1 MSEHRRKQQSGRGDS
16 PDSGR
21 SQQPPPGPRAPQPD
35 GRGGYQQGA
44 GGAPSGP
51 PRRGAPPQGAPG
63 GPGGPG
69 APGGYSQGRRTA
81 AAGAT
86 SAQPQ
91 LTRAEMRRAAQSKGR
106 RGSSGPGG
114 APQGGGRRGPGGP
127 TGPKPKRFLDY
138 PRWGKRGV
146 RRWLPSWKQILSGA
160 LMMFACL
167 VGLIGFAYANTK
179 VPAANATTQ
188 MQSNTYYWQGGAV
201 MVQRGAYF
209 RENVPLTAIP
219 ADVQNDFLAAEN
231 ATFWTDKG
239 VSPEGIMRAVYDM
252 AKGGEVQSGSTITQQ
267 WIKNTRLTQSQTITR
282 KFDEILMSV
291 KVGST
296 VPKDQVLDGYLNT
309 SYFGRSAYGIDAA
322 AEAYYGIPSNQ
333 LSIGQGA
340 FLASLVNGPSI
351 YDPTWDASTGTD
363 DDTVNKTNLS
373 NAKARWDYVIGR
385 DLADKFI
392 TQAQY
397 NTVMAKGFPM
407 PHNPVSNSSEAG
419 YIGYLVTL
427 ADNNLLRSGV
437 TTAQLDAGGYQIYTT
452 FVKSDMDKM
461 KAAVDD
467 QLLNKI
473 NPNVTVKDT
482 EDPSTAPD
490 YDKTYPVDQ
499 WVHVG
504 GASVVP
510 GNGAVTAIYGGP
522 DFMKQETD
530 DADNPSVLVGS
541 TFKAFVLAAALT
553 DGVEGSGGADSTIA
567 PGTPVSLNSL
577 YNGDNDVEIKNPN
590 GSVWLAQDGKPWY
603 QPNDSTEAWG
613 PITLTKAMEQSVNAV
628 YVQLGMDV
636 GMPKVAAAAEKAGV
650 LKSTID
656 PTDNVPSFA
665 LGTSTP
671 GPIRLATAYATFD
684 DDGVEYDPYEV
695 DHYVVTDNGVAKTVS
710 LKSKPVQAFS
720 AQVAETV
727 TTALQAVVKVGT
739 GTNALALG
747 RDAAGKTGT
756 TDSYK
761 SAWFVGYTK
770 QLSTAIGL
778 FDEDPKNYS
787 LVPLMGL
794 GGQTDVYGADF
805 PTAIWTAYMKAALDG
820 QPQESLDTA
829 NYGVQQNEAGVSAPP
844 SGPPTPTAT
853 ASAPPSAPASHPASG
868 PPSFSAPASPSFS
881 APASPSC
888 ALGGFLPCPSTPPSN
903 GGGGTSTSS
912 PTTEPTSRHSFPSQ
926 NDTGG

>member
-16 PDSGR
+16 PASGR
-21 SQQPPPGPRAPQPD
+21 PQQPPPPPGPSGPTQASP
-35 GRGGYQQGA
+35 GGYQPGAGAAPGGQPPRRGVPPQGA
-44 GGAPSGP
+44 GGYGTERRTGLP
-51 PRRGAPPQGAPG
+51 PRSEA
-63 GPGGPG
+63 
-69 APGGYSQGRRTA
+69 
-81 AAGAT
+81 

-91 LTRAEMRRAAQSKGR
+91 PTRAEMRRAAQSKGR
-106 RGSSGPGG
+106 RSTGP
-114 APQGGGRRGPGGP
+114 AASPQGGGRRGGRGPEGP

-146 RRWLPSWKQILSGA
+146 RRWLPSWKQILSGC
-160 LMMFACL
+160 LVMFAGL
-167 VGLIGFAYANTK
+167 VGLIGYAYAMTT
-179 VPAANATTQ
+179 VPSPSASTQ
-188 MQSNTYYWQGGAV
+188 TQSNTYYWADGSE

-219 ADVQNDFLAAEN
+219 AGVQNDFLAAEN

-239 VSPEGIMRAVYDM
+239 VSPEGILRAVYDM

-267 WIKNTRLTQSQTITR
+267 WIKNTRLSQSQTISR

-322 AEAYYGIPSNQ
+322 AEAYYGISSDK
-333 LSIGQGA
+333 LTIGQGA
-340 FLASLVNGPSI
+340 FLASLVNGPSL
-351 YDPTWDASTGTD
+351 YDPTWDASSGTD
-363 DDTVNKTNLS
+363 TNVINTTNVT
-373 NAKARWDYVIGR
+373 NAKARWNYVMQR
-385 DLADKFI
+385 NLADKFI

-397 NTVMAKGFPM
+397 TAVMAQGFPM
-407 PHNPVSNSSEAG
+407 PIKPVSDSSEAG

-437 TTAQLDAGGYQIYTT
+437 TQAQLDAGGYQIYTT
-452 FVKSDMDKM
+452 FIKSDMDKM
-461 KAAVDD
+461 KSAVDD

-473 NPNVTVKDT
+473 SPKVMVKDT
-482 EDPSTAPD
+482 EDATTAPD
-490 YDKTYPVDQ
+490 YGKTYPVDQ
-499 WVHVG
+499 WLHVG

-541 TFKAFVLAAALT
+541 TFKAFVLAAALS
-553 DGVEGSGGADSTIA
+553 DGVEGSGGATDTVA

-590 GSVWLAQDGKPWY
+590 GSVWLDQNGKPWY
-603 QPNDSTEAWG
+603 QPNDSPEMWG
-613 PITLTKAMEQSVNAV
+613 PITLTRAMEQSVNAV

-636 GMPKVAAAAEKAGV
+636 GMPKVAAAAEAAGV

-671 GPIRLATAYATFD
+671 GPIRLATAYATFA

-695 DHYVVTDNGVAKTVS
+695 DHYSITVNGKSTTVS
-710 LKSKPVQAFS
+710 LKSKPVQAFTP
-720 AQVAETV
+720 QVAETV
-727 TTALQAVVKVGT
+727 TTALKAVVSSSGT
-739 GTNALALG
+739 GANAMALG

-778 FDEDPKNYS
+778 FDQDPSNYS

-794 GGQTDVYGADF
+794 GGEEQVYGADF
-805 PTAIWTAYMKAALDG
+805 PTAIWTAYMKAALEG

-829 NYGVQQNEAGVSAPP
+829 NYGTVQNEQGIKTPPTGTPTPSAPPPSPSSKPPRQPSAPP
-844 SGPPTPTAT
+844 SS
-853 ASAPPSAPASHPASG
+853 SAPPS
-868 PPSFSAPASPSFS
+868 PSFSP
-881 APASPSC
+881 PASPSC
-888 ALGGFLPCPSTPPSN
+888 GLDVFGNCASPS
-903 GGGGTSTSS
+903 STSS
-912 PTTEPTSRHSFPSQ
+912 GGPTGKPTTSPSSGHSWPAPG
-926 NDTGG
+926 DTG

>member
-1 MSEHRRKQQSGRGDS
+1 
-16 PDSGR
+16 
-21 SQQPPPGPRAPQPD
+21 
-35 GRGGYQQGA
+35 
-44 GGAPSGP
+44 
-51 PRRGAPPQGAPG
+51 
-63 GPGGPG
+63 
-69 APGGYSQGRRTA
+69 
-81 AAGAT
+81 
-86 SAQPQ
+86 
-91 LTRAEMRRAAQSKGR
+91 MRRAAQSKGR
-106 RGSSGPGG
+106 RGNGNSNGNGNGNGPAAGRGAGG
-114 APQGGGRRGPGGP
+114 GPGGP

-146 RRWLPSWKQILSGA
+146 RRWLPSWKQILSGF
-160 LMMFACL
+160 LLMFACL

-188 MQSNTYYWQGGAV
+188 MQSNTYYWADGSE

-239 VSPEGIMRAVYDM
+239 VSPEGILRAVYDM

-267 WIKNTRLTQSQTITR
+267 WIKNTRLSQTQTVSR

-296 VPKDQVLDGYLNT
+296 VPKATVLDGYLNT
-309 SYFGRSAYGIDAA
+309 SYFGRGAYGIDAA
-322 AEAYYGIPSNQ
+322 AEAYYGISSDK
-333 LSIGQGA
+333 LTVGQGA

-351 YDPTWDASTGTD
+351 YDPTWDPSTGTD
-363 DDTVNKTNLS
+363 TNTTNTTNVK
-373 NAKARWDYVIGR
+373 NAEARWDYVVGR

-397 NTVMAKGFPM
+397 DAVTTKGFPM
-407 PHNPVSNSSEAG
+407 PIKPVSNSSEAG

-427 ADNNLLRSGV
+427 ADNDLLRNNV

-467 QLLNKI
+467 QLLDKI
-473 NPNVTVKDT
+473 SPTATAKDT
-482 EDPSTAPD
+482 SDDPTAPD
-490 YDKTYPVDQ
+490 YNKTYPVDK
-499 WVHVG
+499 WLHVG

-530 DADNPSVLVGS
+530 DADNPSILVGS

-553 DGVEGSGGADSTIA
+553 DGVQPSNGSTVT

-577 YNGDNDVEIKNPN
+577 YNGDTGVEIKRPD
-590 GSVWLAQDGKPWY
+590 GSFWLDQNGKPWY
-603 QPNDSTEAWG
+603 QANDSDYPWG
-613 PITLTKAMEQSVNAV
+613 PITLTKAMAQSVNAV
-628 YVQLGMDV
+628 YVQLGMYV
-636 GMPKVAAAAEKAGV
+636 GMPKVAAAAEAAGV
-650 LKSTID
+650 LPSTID
-656 PTDNVPSFA
+656 PADTVPSFA

-671 GPIRLATAYATFD
+671 GPIRLATAYATFA

-695 DHYVVTDNGVAKTVS
+695 DHYTVSQNGAATTVS
-710 LKSKPVQAFS
+710 LKSKPKQAFS

-727 TTALQAVVKVGT
+727 TTALKAVISPSGT
-739 GTNALALG
+739 GEHAMAVG

-778 FDEDPKNYS
+778 FDQDPKNFS
-787 LVPLMGL
+787 LLPLMGL
-794 GGQTDVYGADF
+794 NGQQKVYGADF
-805 PTAIWTAYMKAALDG
+805 PTAIWTAYMEAALAG
-820 QPQESLDTA
+820 QPQEQLDTA
-829 NYGVQQNEAGVSAPP
+829 NYGVAQNEPGVSPSPSSPPSPSLTPSSSPSARPSHSASPPPSSSPPASPSSSPPPSPSCNLPVFCGSPSPSSTGSDGPPTGGGPGGPP
-844 SGPPTPTAT
+844 SGPGHQ
-853 ASAPPSAPASHPASG
+853 APDGDSG
-868 PPSFSAPASPSFS
+868 
-881 APASPSC
+881 
-888 ALGGFLPCPSTPPSN
+888 
-903 GGGGTSTSS
+903 
-912 PTTEPTSRHSFPSQ
+912 
-926 NDTGG
+926 

>member
-1 MSEHRRKQQSGRGDS
+1 MSEHRRKQQSGRGDA
-16 PDSGR
+16 PAGGR
-21 SQQPPPGPRAPQPD
+21 SQQPEPGPRAPEP
-35 GRGGYQQGA
+35 GARGGYQPGA

-51 PRRGAPPQGAPG
+51 PRRGAPPQGTG
-63 GPGGPG
+63 
-69 APGGYSQGRRTA
+69 GGYSQGRRTA
-81 AAGAT
+81 APGPAAPP
-86 SAQPQ
+86 QP
-91 LTRAEMRRAAQSKGR
+91 TRAEMRRAAQSKGR
-106 RGSSGPGG
+106 RGSGPAGG
-114 APQGGGRRGPGGP
+114 PQGGGRRGPGGP

-179 VPAANATTQ
+179 VPAAAATTQ
-188 MQSNTYYWQGGAV
+188 MQSNTYYWADHTV

-239 VSPEGIMRAVYDM
+239 VSPEGILRAVYDM

-267 WIKNTRLTQSQTITR
+267 WIKNTRLSQSQTVTR

-296 VPKDQVLDGYLNT
+296 VPKATVLDGYLNT

-322 AEAYYGIPSNQ
+322 AEAYYGIPSNK

-351 YDPTWDASTGTD
+351 YDPTWDASSGTD
-363 DDTVNKTNLS
+363 TDTVNQTNVS
-373 NAKARWDYVIGR
+373 NAKARWNYVMGR
-385 DLADKFI
+385 NLADKFV
-392 TQAQY
+392 TQAEY
-397 NTVMAKGFPM
+397 NTVMAQGFPM
-407 PHNPVSNSSEAG
+407 PIKPVSDSSEAG

-437 TTAQLDAGGYQIYTT
+437 TSAQLDAGGYQIYTT

-473 NPNVTVKDT
+473 NPKVEVKDT

-504 GASVVP
+504 GASVKP
-510 GNGAVTAIYGGP
+510 GDGAVTAIYGGP

-553 DGVEGSGGADSTIA
+553 DGVQGSGGADSTIA

-577 YNGDNDVEIKNPN
+577 YNGDNDVEIKNPD

-603 QPNDSTEAWG
+603 QPNDSTYPWG
-613 PITLTKAMEQSVNAV
+613 PITLTKAMAQSVNAV

-636 GMPKVAAAAEKAGV
+636 GMPKVAAAAEAAGV
-650 LKSTID
+650 LQSTID

-671 GPIRLATAYATFD
+671 GPIRLATAYATFA

-695 DHYVVTDNGVAKTVS
+695 DHYVLTENGTSQTVS
-710 LKSKPVQAFS
+710 LKSKPKQAFS

-727 TTALQAVVKVGT
+727 TTALKAVVSPTGT
-739 GTNALALG
+739 GANALALG

-778 FDEDPKNYS
+778 FDQDPKNYS

-794 GGQTDVYGADF
+794 GGETDVYGADF
-805 PTAIWTAYMKAALDG
+805 PTAIWTAYMKAALEG
-820 QPQESLDTA
+820 LPREALDTA
-829 NYGVQQNEAGVSAPP
+829 NYGTVQNEQGVSAPP
-844 SGPPTPTAT
+844 SSSPTP
-853 ASAPPSAPASHPASG
+853 SAPPSPSAPVSQTPSV
-868 PPSFSAPASPSFS
+868 PPSFSAPPSPSFS
-881 APASPSC
+881 APASPTC
-888 ALGGFLPCPSTPPSN
+888 LIAAFGCTTPTDSPPTD
-903 GGGGTSTSS
+903 TSTAS
-912 PTTEPTSRHSFPSQ
+912 PTTSPTSKRSQ
-926 NDTGG
+926 PGKGGGF